1 MNVCVVGGGASARTA
16 AGRIRR
22 LDQQARINLF
32 SKQTEIGYAPCEP
45 PFVLRGRIA
54 RWDDIFYPGKFLEER
69 NIDVHLDTE
78 VTDIDRNK
86 KRIIAG
92 GESYPYDKA
101 VLCLGTIPF
110 IPPIPGLDGKNEFT
124 VSTDIA
130 DDKVLEKIIPRYTS
144 AGVIG
149 AGAIGIEMCLALVAR
164 GYHPV
169 YLLDML
175 ENILP
180 ASLDKDMADRVEEV
194 MGEKGI
200 ELIMSARIKGIRTKS
215 DKKHILLPDRELE
228 VDFIVLATGA
238 RPNVELARNAGIRI
252 GEIGGIAVNQY
263 LQTSDPD
270 IYAAG
275 DCIENWS
282 ILTGDKIRNLMVT
295 TAGITGDIAGR
306 NLMSGN
312 SFPYRGALMTFVID
326 IFDHQIGTVGFTEK
340 AAREKGLDVG
350 SATTTALTARP
361 LYGGKPIHYKLIG
374 DRKTR
379 TLVGA
384 QVISEQAIQGTI
396 NELAV
401 IAAERIPLANLMAID
416 FPYSPLVGLE
426 TVVGAIAR
434 LLPRLKGNKF
444 KQERLGEYEENIA

>member
-1 MNVCVVGGGASARTA
+1 MKICIIGGGASARTA
-16 AGRIRR
+16 AGRVRR
-22 LDQQARINLF
+22 LDRQAQINLF

-45 PFVLRGRIA
+45 PFVLRGRIG
-54 RWDDIFYPGKFLEER
+54 RWDDIFYPGKYFEER

-78 VTDIDRNK
+78 VTDIDREN

-101 VLCLGTIPF
+101 VLCLGTTPF
-110 IPPIPGLDGKNEFT
+110 IPPIPGMDGKNEFT
-124 VSTDIA
+124 VSTNIA
-130 DDKVLEKIIPRYTS
+130 DDKAIEKIIPSYTS
-144 AGVIG
+144 AAVIG

-180 ASLDKDMADRVEEV
+180 VSLDKDMADTVEQV
-194 MGEKGI
+194 MREKGI
-200 ELIMSARIKGIRTKS
+200 DLVMPAGINGIKTLSGR
-215 DKKHILLPDRELE
+215 KHIMLPDRELD

-252 GEIGGIAVNQY
+252 GETGGIAVNQY

-306 NLMSGN
+306 NVISENPL
-312 SFPYRGALMTFVID
+312 PYRGALMTFVID
-326 IFDHQIGTVGFTEK
+326 IFDHQIGTVGLTEK

-350 SATTTALTARP
+350 SAATTALTARP

-374 DRKTR
+374 DRKSR

-384 QVISEQAIQGTI
+384 QVISEHEIQGII

-416 FPYSPLVGLE
+416 FPYSPLIGQE
-426 TVVGAIAR
+426 TVVEAIAR
-434 LLPRLKGNKF
+434 LLPQLKTSK
-444 KQERLGEYEENIA
+444 

>member
-1 MNVCVVGGGASARTA
+1 MKVCVIGGGASARTA

-22 LDQQARINLF
+22 LDQQAQINLF
-32 SKQTEIGYAPCEP
+32 SKQSEIGYAPCEP
-45 PFVLRGRIA
+45 PFVLRGDIVTF
-54 RWDDIFYPGKFLEER
+54 DDIFYPGKFFEER

-86 KRIIAG
+86 QRIIAS

-101 VLCLGTIPF
+101 VLSLGAIPF
-110 IPPIPGLDGKNEFT
+110 MPPIPGLDGKNEFT
-124 VSTDIA
+124 VSTNIA
-130 DDKVLEKIIPRYTS
+130 DDRALEKIIPRCTS
-144 AGVIG
+144 AAVIG

-164 GYHPV
+164 GYHRV

-175 ENILP
+175 DNIVP
-180 ASLDKDMADRVEEV
+180 ASLDKDMADTVEQV
-194 MGEKGI
+194 MRKKGI
-200 ELIMSARIKGIRTKS
+200 ELIMSARITGVTTQS
-215 DKKHILLPDRELE
+215 DKKHIMLPDRELE
-228 VDFIVLATGA
+228 VDFIVLAAGA
-238 RPNVELARNAGIRI
+238 RPNVELARNAGIQI
-252 GEIGGIAVNQY
+252 GETGGVAVNQY

-275 DCIENWS
+275 DCMENWNM
-282 ILTGDKIRNLMVT
+282 ITGAKTRNLMVT

-306 NLMSGN
+306 NLISGN
-312 SFPYRGALMTFVID
+312 SLPYRGALMTFVID
-326 IFDHQIGTVGFTEK
+326 IFGHQIGAVGFTEK

-361 LYGGKPIHYKLIG
+361 NYGGKPIHYKLIG

-396 NELAV
+396 NELAI
-401 IAAERIPLANLMAID
+401 IAAERIPLADLMAID
-416 FPYSPLVGLE
+416 FPYSPLVGQE
-426 TVVGAIAR
+426 TVVEAIAR
-434 LLPRLKGNKF
+434 LLPRLKASK
-444 KQERLGEYEENIA
+444 

>member
-1 MNVCVVGGGASARTA
+1 MNVCIIGGGSSARTA
-16 AGRIRR
+16 AGRIRGLNQR
-22 LDQQARINLF
+22 ARINLF
-32 SKQTEIGYAPCEP
+32 SKQAEIGYAPCEP

-54 RWDDIFYPGKFLEER
+54 RWDDIFYSGKYFEER
-69 NIDVHLDTE
+69 NIDLYLNTE

-101 VLCLGTIPF
+101 VLCLGSMPF
-110 IPPIPGLDGKNEFT
+110 IPPIPGLDGKNEYT
-124 VSTDIA
+124 VSTNIA
-130 DDKVLEKIIPRYTS
+130 DDKALEKIIPRYTS
-144 AGVIG
+144 AAVIG

-175 ENILP
+175 DNILP
-180 ASLDKDMADRVEEV
+180 ASLDKDMADTVEQV
-194 MGEKGI
+194 MREKGI
-200 ELIMSARIKGIRTKS
+200 ELVMSAGIKGIETISGR
-215 DKKHILLPDRELE
+215 KHITLPDRELE

-238 RPNVELARNAGIRI
+238 RPNVELARNTGIEI
-252 GEIGGIAVNQY
+252 GETGGIAVNQY
-263 LQTSDPD
+263 LQTNDPD

-275 DCIENWS
+275 DCMENWS

-312 SFPYRGALMTFVID
+312 SLPYRGALMTFVID

-340 AAREKGLDVG
+340 AARERGLDVG
-350 SATTTALTARP
+350 SAATTALTARP
-361 LYGGKPIHYKLIG
+361 LYGGKPIRYKLIG

-384 QVISEQAIQGTI
+384 QVISEQEIQGTI

-416 FPYSPLVGLE
+416 FPYSPPVGRETLVK
-426 TVVGAIAR
+426 AIAG
-434 LLPRLKGNKF
+434 LLSGLKASK
-444 KQERLGEYEENIA
+444 